1 LLGLDGLNIRIFCAA
16 SLTLALA
23 ACGGGGSATPPVR
36 ATPVSP
42 GGSATAPESISFRI
56 PAPALSGITNP
67 PSASQTKTSLSS
79 RKPLYVSPDTSAF
92 TLSIDGDL
100 VFSGA
105 SATTPGSSATT
116 NIPNQTGTA
125 SYTITAGGRSPNA
138 YYTVTASVDVLPGQH
153 TIGVALTALDGFVL
167 SEAQQTYTLNGGS
180 NPAAVFSLQGVVD
193 SAFWCDAACDGGAG
207 TPSAS
212 GVYTLDVY
220 PTDHEGDAIVYQ
232 TSGSAPVSLDNGPV
246 NLIEATDSN
255 GGGTVTIANAGPFT
269 NPGNAFTIGSGS
281 QSGYSVAL
289 QCAKI
294 GTATVAMQVGPA
306 TAGGVS
312 GFNYAAPI
320 NTSLDPVDASTGN
333 PWATPQTNVYT
344 TPNLLVGPVPV
355 TQDFGNELS
364 LSCDANLNLTIV

>member
-1 LLGLDGLNIRIFCAA
+1 LNIRFFSAA
-16 SLTLALA
+16 SLMVALA
-23 ACGGGGSATPPVR
+23 ACSGGGSATPPVAR
-36 ATPVSP
+36 STPAAPS
-42 GGSATAPESISFRI
+42 GSATAPEIISFRI
-56 PAPALSGITNP
+56 PAPASSGASNP
-67 PSASQTKTSLSS
+67 SSAVRAKTSLSS

-125 SYTITAGGRSPNA
+125 SYTITPGGRSPNA
-138 YYTVTASVDVLPGQH
+138 YYTVAASLDVVPGQH
-153 TIGVALTALDGFVL
+153 TIGVALTAVDGFVL
-167 SEAQQTYTLNGGS
+167 SEEQQTYTLNGGS
-180 NPAAVFSLQGVVD
+180 NPAATLYLQGVVD

-220 PTDHEGDAIVYQ
+220 ATDHAGDAIVYQ
-232 TSGSAPVSLDNGPV
+232 TNGTAPVPLDNGPT
-246 NLIEATDSN
+246 NLIEAADSN
-255 GGGTVTIANAGPFT
+255 GSGTVTIANAGPFT
-269 NPGNAFTIGSGS
+269 TPGNAFAMGSGT
-281 QSGYSVAL
+281 QAGYSVAL
-289 QCAKI
+289 QCQKI

-306 TAGGVS
+306 SAGDVS
-312 GFNYAAPI
+312 GFNYTAPI
-320 NTSLDPVDASTGN
+320 NTSLDPVDPSTGN
-333 PWATPQTNVYT
+333 PWATPQTSVYT
-344 TPNLLVGPVPV
+344 MPNQLVGSVPV